1 MNNTAARNGL
11 ILFLFCAALIGC
23 VLGGLSVVPALLFGL
38 ALFLFDAALKGFKPR
53 QMLEMCLSGIKTVK
67 NILITLLLIGV
78 LTALWRASGCIP
90 AIVSAVSGL
99 IRPAMFL
106 PLTFLLC
113 GLISV
118 LTGTAFGTAATMG
131 VICMSIARSME
142 FSVLW
147 TGGAILAGCF
157 FGDRCSPVST
167 SALLVATVTKTD
179 IYQNIGRMIRTCIVP
194 FCLSLVLY
202 LLLSLGAGSAT
213 GTNTTTELLQSSFTL
228 NLWCFLPALAILI
241 PAFFRVPVR
250 PLLLLSIVISIP
262 VTLFVQRFPLVQ
274 LPGLLLN
281 GFAPQDPHLAA
292 VLGGGGL
299 VSMVRTTC
307 IILIAACY
315 SGIFKATGLLD
326 FLIVPLRR
334 LAEKGGSFASMLAAS
349 VFSAMVSCNQTLAIM
364 LTDQMTAELTE
375 DPLLRAQ
382 YLENSAVVISPLIP
396 WCIACSVPLSSVE
409 APAASVLF
417 AFYLILLPLW
427 QLLRSRVKGSAK
439 V

>member
-1 MNNTAARNGL
+1 MNNAAARNGL

-99 IRPAMFL
+99 IRPALFL

-113 GLISV
+113 GFISV

-131 VICMSIARSME
+131 VICMSIARSMD
-142 FSVLW
+142 FSPLW

-202 LLLSLGAGSAT
+202 LLLSLGAGSAS
-213 GTNTTTELLQSSFTL
+213 GTNTTTELLRNSFTL

-250 PLLLLSIVISIP
+250 PLLLLSIVISVP
-262 VTLFVQRFPLVQ
+262 VTLFVQRFPLAQ
-274 LPGLLLN
+274 LPSLLIS
-281 GFAPQDPHLAA
+281 GFAP
-292 VLGGGGL
+292 
-299 VSMVRTTC
+299 
-307 IILIAACY
+307 
-315 SGIFKATGLLD
+315 
-326 FLIVPLRR
+326 
-334 LAEKGGSFASMLAAS
+334 
-349 VFSAMVSCNQTLAIM
+349 
-364 LTDQMTAELTE
+364 
-375 DPLLRAQ
+375 
-382 YLENSAVVISPLIP
+382 
-396 WCIACSVPLSSVE
+396 
-409 APAASVLF
+409 
-417 AFYLILLPLW
+417 
-427 QLLRSRVKGSAK
+427 
-439 V
+439 